1 MTTRFLVLVA
11 FLVVAPIAAKADL
24 SNKQAR
30 KLITRI
36 AGFELPNNT
45 VRVKQI
51 SVSEHSSAVVT
62 AEVSA
67 TFRLTK
73 NDQGQWRVAEVR
85 SGPSRWEGLEF
96 LSDSRTFQE
105 ALIGCD
111 DPDLNNRRTSS
122 GLSTKRARCLIA
134 ALLSVQ
140 LPSDKVRIKSVSEG
154 LSLASRP
161 SALVEAL
168 LTLDLRFGRDGKSG
182 WVITGVRTGNQEW
195 INPETLVEV
204 ANEIKKKQAFTE
216 LRTIATA
223 LERFRADRDFF
234 VATESHSVLI
244 DHLNPGYLSKVMRLD
259 PWQEPYRY
267 HGQRDSY
274 TLRSLGP
281 DRKENTADDIVV
293 SGPTREPVGQRPSN

>member
-11 FLVVAPIAAKADL
+11 FIVVAPVAAKADL

-36 AGFELPNNT
+36 AGFELPNSA

-51 SVSEHSSAVVT
+51 SVSEDSSAVVT

-73 NDQGQWRVAEVR
+73 NDQGPWRVAEVR

-96 LSDSRTFQE
+96 MSDSRNFQE

-111 DPDLNNRRTSS
+111 DPDLSNRRTNS

-154 LSLASRP
+154 LSLASSP

-195 INPETLVEV
+195 LNPEILVEV

-216 LRTIATA
+216 LGAIATA
-223 LERFRADRDFF
+223 LERFRADRHFF
-234 VATESHSVLI
+234 VATESHRVLI
-244 DHLNPGYLSKVMRLD
+244 DHLNPRYLSKVMRLD

-293 SGPTREPVGQRPSN
+293 SSPTREPAGQRPSN

>member
-36 AGFELPNNT
+36 AGFELPNSA

-51 SVSEHSSAVVT
+51 SVSDDSSAVVT

-67 TFRLTK
+67 TFRLMK
-73 NDQGQWRVAEVR
+73 NNQEQWRVAEVR
-85 SGPSRWEGLEF
+85 SGPMRWEGLEF
-96 LSDSRTFQE
+96 MSDSRNFQE
-105 ALIGCD
+105 ALIGCV
-111 DPDLNNRRTSS
+111 DPDLSS
-122 GLSTKRARCLIA
+122 RPSSNGLSTKRARCLIA

-140 LPSDKVRIKSVSEG
+140 LPSDKVRIKSVSVG

-182 WVITGVRTGNQEW
+182 WVITGVRTGDREW
-195 INPETLVEV
+195 TNPETLVEG
-204 ANEIKKKQAFTE
+204 ANEIKKKQALTE
-216 LRTIATA
+216 LGTIATA
-223 LERFRADRDFF
+223 LERFRAERHFF

-244 DHLNPGYLSKVMRLD
+244 DHLSPRFLPKVIRID

-267 HGQRDSY
+267 RGDHENY

-293 SGPTREPVGQRPSN
+293 SAPSR